1 MGKLFKIIFL
11 LVLLFNFK
19 TTVSAKDINEKTY
32 IFSDEINIKISDNK
46 NLLDGIKLL
55 KEKKYLFSVPLFE
68 KFILEDDNSLDT
80 IGGIS
85 FVSFGIIS
93 VDLDQGAKYFE
104 KEVQKNPDNL
114 YLYYALGIFNL
125 LQFNQDGLAS
135 ENINKY
141 FKKNNSYQV
150 HYILGLAYGLENKKE
165 LYSKECEYLKKNGFY
180 DLSERLDKAVT
191 SSNTKKYIDKVR
203 SIIDKKNKIP

>member
-1 MGKLFKIIFL
+1 MGKIFKIIFL
-11 LVLLFNFK
+11 LVLIFNLK
-19 TTVSAKDINEKTY
+19 ATVSAKDINEKTY
-32 IFSDEINIKISDNK
+32 IFSDEINIKVSDNK
-46 NLLDGIKLL
+46 NLLNGIKLL
-55 KEKKYLFSVPLFE
+55 KAKKYLFSVSSFE

-85 FVSFGIIS
+85 IVSFGTIA
-93 VDLDQGAKYFE
+93 VDLDQGVKYFE
-104 KEVQKNPDNL
+104 SELQKNPDNL

-141 FKKNNSYQV
+141 LKNNSYQV

-180 DLSERLDKAVT
+180 NLSERLDKAVT
-191 SSNTKKYIDKVR
+191 SSNAKKYIDKVR
-203 SIIDKKNKIP
+203 SIIDKKNKIL